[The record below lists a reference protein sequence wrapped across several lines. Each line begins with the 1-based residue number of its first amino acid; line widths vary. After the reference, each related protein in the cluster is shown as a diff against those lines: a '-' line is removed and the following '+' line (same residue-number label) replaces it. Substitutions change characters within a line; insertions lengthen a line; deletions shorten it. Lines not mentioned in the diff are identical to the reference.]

1 MVELGIE
8 RHRVHRLRRQRGIR
22 GLGVVVDLL
31 IARRDDEGADL
42 QILRRL
48 VDDLDLAVVVPRQ
61 VRKCDIGLARNDC
74 GERLIE
80 VAVRSAE
87 RER

>member
-61 VRKCDIGLARNDC
+61 VRKCDRVHIQRRHDHAA
-74 GERLIE
+74 IKAVY
-80 VAVRSAE
+80 VAWSSW
-87 RER
+87 